1 MKPFKYNNTWR
12 RNEMQC
18 LWEFSLPSYC
28 FFCYLYL
35 VVFQIWAFTL
45 LKRAVLRRIN
55 LCVESGQCVSVLQEI
70 VLTQQGNVW
79 EGCSSRSSTMH
90 VAVPW
95 KVTDTHSP
103 WKLLRCSEHQQ
114 KDEEMGRSN
123 PLYIL
128 DCEGK

>member
-1 MKPFKYNNTWR
+1 MLMGVFTSFI
-12 RNEMQC
+12 
-18 LWEFSLPSYC
+18 L